1 MRLVFDMYILLLRNR
16 SFTRPMPLQT
26 ISVRVL
32 LLSCDTRTV
41 EALRHSMEQAS
52 MLVEVCFDEAA
63 ALVKLSQS
71 ECEAVVIDFKDKK
84 TSHDFL
90 AKIRGMSSHRRV
102 IAFAV
107 LDSDNDVEEAFRAGA
122 NFIFER
128 PLFPRIVART
138 LKAAYPLMLQE
149 RRSHFRYPLRTA
161 IHVAGES
168 IPQFQATTVNISERG
183 IALETEVPLKIGS
196 KLELQFTLPGAS
208 YFTKM
213 RGEVCWNDNCQ
224 RVGVQYI
231 QVPPAIMEQ
240 LQEWLSVYLQHSY
253 PAGRRKIGFALTK

>member
-1 MRLVFDMYILLLRNR
+1 
-16 SFTRPMPLQT
+16 MPLQT

-107 LDSDNDVEEAFRAGA
+107 LDSDKDLEEAFRAGA

-149 RRSHFRYPLRTA
+149 RRSHFRCPVEIPVKITC
-161 IHVAGES
+161 ES
-168 IPQFQATTVNISERG
+168 MPEFQATAINVSEGG
-183 IALETEVPLKIGS
+183 ICL
-196 KLELQFTLPGAS
+196 
-208 YFTKM
+208 
-213 RGEVCWNDNCQ
+213 
-224 RVGVQYI
+224 
-231 QVPPAIMEQ
+231 
-240 LQEWLSVYLQHSY
+240 
-253 PAGRRKIGFALTK
+253 LT

>member
-71 ECEAVVIDFKDKK
+71 ECEAVVIDLKK
-84 TSHDFL
+84 KKKSHNFL

-102 IAFAV
+102 IDRKSTR
-107 LDSDNDVEEAFRAGA
+107 LN
-122 NFIFER
+122 
-128 PLFPRIVART
+128 
-138 LKAAYPLMLQE
+138 
-149 RRSHFRYPLRTA
+149 
-161 IHVAGES
+161 S
-168 IPQFQATTVNISERG
+168 I
-183 IALETEVPLKIGS
+183 
-196 KLELQFTLPGAS
+196 
-208 YFTKM
+208 
-213 RGEVCWNDNCQ
+213 
-224 RVGVQYI
+224 
-231 QVPPAIMEQ
+231 
-240 LQEWLSVYLQHSY
+240 
-253 PAGRRKIGFALTK
+253 